1 MYFFKKILILAVIG
15 TAIYFLMTYH
25 YIFIGN
31 QVKLL
36 KKSEFTLK
44 YTFFSI
50 KGRSAESILDITDL
64 YNDGV
69 GQLLVDIGRMSEE
82 ELNRYE
88 AKLNAAEEE

>member
-15 TAIYFLMTYH
+15 TVIYFLMTYH
-25 YIFIGN
+25 YIFVGN
-31 QVKLL
+31 QVKML

-69 GQLLVDIGRMSEE
+69 GQMLVDIGRLSEE